1 MKHCYIGAGF
11 GVDSGACSSVF
22 SVNSG
27 VGTVV
32 RSGAGS
38 GVGSLTFSGACPCL
52 VLFIGNILLLKLFR
66 IFSLALRKNPML
78 FKKYVLSNGFIRLY
92 KPVKLTHLT
101 LNQYPIISNFHLKNR
116 IGNKYLLKIKIF
128 SVFDL

>member
-66 IFSLALRKNPML
+66 IFSLPLRKNLML
-78 FKKYVLSNGFIRLY
+78 FKKYLLSNGFMPLY
-92 KPVKLTHLT
+92 KPVDI
-101 LNQYPIISNFHLKNR
+101 N
-116 IGNKYLLKIKIF
+116 
-128 SVFDL
+128 